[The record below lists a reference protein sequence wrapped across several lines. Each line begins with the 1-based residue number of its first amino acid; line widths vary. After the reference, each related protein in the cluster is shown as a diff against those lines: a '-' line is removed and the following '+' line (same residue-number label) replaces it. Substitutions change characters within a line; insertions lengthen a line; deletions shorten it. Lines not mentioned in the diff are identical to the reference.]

1 MQIKKDYT
9 REQIVEVA
17 KQVFMTKGYTK
28 TSMRD
33 IAAGV
38 GIGVSNIYN
47 YFKSKDELFRH
58 IVAPLLKELER
69 MMYEHH
75 NVNDQDQFV
84 RYAQGDG
91 DDMLT
96 EHVQSYMKLI
106 NNHRDELKLLLYQA
120 QGSSLE
126 NYIDEYTEECTQ
138 QVLTFMNE
146 FKRKYPHFGVIHTPF
161 TYHIHLVWMFN
172 FISEVIKHQLKP
184 QEIQQALED
193 YMAFE
198 FIGWRALLNHK

>member
-126 NYIDEYTEECTQ
+126 NYIDEYTEKCTQ
-138 QVLTFMNE
+138 QVLTLMNE